1 MKTSSGNQSFTGELP
16 ATQVHTQRVPLT
28 LNYFDPIGYFARLR
42 TTYVDQEGE
51 FTSGSGL
58 ATNAPTTD
66 ENDQFWLV
74 DASVGYRLPKRYG
87 FISAGVSNLFDKKFN
102 FVDTDPFDPQIVPDR
117 FFFTRLTL
125 SF

>member
-1 MKTSSGNQSFTGELP
+1 MKTSSWTQPSRGEFP
-16 ATQVHTQRVPLT
+16 ATQIHTQRVPLT
-28 LNYFDPIGYFARLR
+28 VNYFHPLGYFARLR
-42 TTYVDQEGE
+42 TTYLDQQGK
-51 FTSGSGL
+51 FTSGAGSRS
-58 ATNAPTTD
+58 NAPTTD

-87 FISAGVSNLFDKKFN
+87 FISAGVSNLFDEKFN
-102 FVDTDPFDPQIVPDR
+102 FVDTDPYNPQIIPDR